1 MGCDR
6 ETLVR
11 PPTVGRGYP
20 SLARHSRAPERRKR
34 QRAQG
39 RLYPRLSGWRAW
51 VHPPQ
56 AGKPAL
62 HANTN
67 EERSHPSAL

>member
-1 MGCDR
+1 MAK
-6 ETLVR
+6 E
-11 PPTVGRGYP
+11 
-20 SLARHSRAPERRKR
+20 A
-34 QRAQG
+34 
-39 RLYPRLSGWRAW
+39 YPRLSGWRAW

-67 EERSHPSAL
+67 EERSHPATSSRRQEAAAPLAKHELNRKTSVSGGKG